1 LAIGKGLNDT
11 RIQRALRICR
21 GVVAAFSRSWK
32 KQCDLVTAL
41 VTAQE
46 QKNLPIHKLKVD
58 VVTRWGSIYDM
69 VERVLE
75 QMEAIRIVLC
85 DDRNSSHLIPSWQ
98 DCDILHSIAAAL
110 KPLKVMTDALSG
122 ESCVTIS
129 AVKPILSHISD
140 KLEEEDGDTDM
151 TREIKERIKVDLELR
166 YIDEDIEQLLELT
179 SFLDPR
185 FKLAHV
191 SDRAGILKEVEIQML
206 NEMDTAISEV
216 STCHSSSA
224 ATPAS
229 RSVCSSSNSEAV
241 PPPNK
246 KSKGLSKI
254 LSHCFSNLV
263 QLSLQQKVKQEI
275 DQYLTHPQ
283 LDIEGN
289 PLEWWRS
296 ESVRYP
302 ILAKLARKYLCLCA
316 TSVPAERVF
325 SCGGNI
331 VCDKRTCLKP
341 QRVDKNHKG
350 LIVWCL
356 LHRT

>member
-1 LAIGKGLNDT
+1 
-11 RIQRALRICR
+11 
-21 GVVAAFSRSWK
+21 
-32 KQCDLVTAL
+32 
-41 VTAQE
+41 
-46 QKNLPIHKLKVD
+46 
-58 VVTRWGSIYDM
+58 
-69 VERVLE
+69 
-75 QMEAIRIVLC
+75 
-85 DDRNSSHLIPSWQ
+85 
-98 DCDILHSIAAAL
+98 
-110 KPLKVMTDALSG
+110 MTDALSG

-246 KSKGLSKI
+246 KYKGLSKI

-263 QLSLQQKVKQEI
+263 VQLSPPQKVKQEI

-316 TSVPAERVF
+316 TSVPAERIF

-331 VCDKRTCLKP
+331 ACDKRTCLKP
-341 QRVDKNHKG
+341 QRVDSLVFLAQNLK
-350 LIVWCL
+350 
-356 LHRT
+356 

>member
-1 LAIGKGLNDT
+1 
-11 RIQRALRICR
+11 
-21 GVVAAFSRSWK
+21 
-32 KQCDLVTAL
+32 
-41 VTAQE
+41 
-46 QKNLPIHKLKVD
+46 
-58 VVTRWGSIYDM
+58 
-69 VERVLE
+69 
-75 QMEAIRIVLC
+75 
-85 DDRNSSHLIPSWQ
+85 
-98 DCDILHSIAAAL
+98 
-110 KPLKVMTDALSG
+110 
-122 ESCVTIS
+122 
-129 AVKPILSHISD
+129 
-140 KLEEEDGDTDM
+140 
-151 TREIKERIKVDLELR
+151 
-166 YIDEDIEQLLELT
+166 
-179 SFLDPR
+179 LDPR

-206 NEMDTAISEV
+206 NVMDTAISEV

-229 RSVCSSSNSEAV
+229 ISVCSSSNLEAV

-283 LDIEGN
+283 LDIEDN

-302 ILAKLARKYLCLCA
+302 ILVKLARKYLCLCA
-316 TSVPAERVF
+316 TSVPAKCVF

-341 QRVDKNHKG
+341 QG
-350 LIVWCL
+350 
-356 LHRT
+356 